1 MMRYKQQIR
10 QVTAWID
17 VLTST
22 NIPIRSVAILI
33 NNSPVN
39 KLFAYKFN
47 HQNIKTHT
55 LIKQLNPQILI
66 DTIISSGCNIIIV
79 DKPSYLLL
87 QQILPSLQHNIVI
100 VLTQEYWQPDWT
112 WAFNHF
118 TFLCQ
123 QDLP

>member
-17 VLTST
+17 VLTSA
-22 NIPIRSVAILI
+22 NIPIKSVAILI

-39 KLFAYKFN
+39 KLFVYQLN
-47 HQNIKTHT
+47 HRNIKSYT

-66 DTIISSGCNIIIV
+66 NQIIDNDCNIIIV
-79 DKPSYLLL
+79 DKSSYLLL
-87 QQILPSLQHNIVI
+87 QQILPSLQHNVVI

-112 WAFNHF
+112 WAFNHYR
-118 TFLCQ
+118 FLCQ